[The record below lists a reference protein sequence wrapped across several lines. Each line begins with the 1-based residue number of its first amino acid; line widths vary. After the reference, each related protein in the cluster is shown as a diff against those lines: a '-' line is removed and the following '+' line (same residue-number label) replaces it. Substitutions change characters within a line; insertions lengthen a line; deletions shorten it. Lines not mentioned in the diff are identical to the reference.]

1 MCPSSLLE
9 TRGINIETEKDEVC
23 KCWDMFERKLNRGF
37 LLTVK
42 RTGADYSN
50 MSLATFRVMLV
61 SRVA

>member
-9 TRGINIETEKDEVC
+9 TRGINIEAEKDGVC
-23 KCWDMFERKLNRGF
+23 KCWDMFERKSTRGF
-37 LLTVK
+37 LQTVK
-42 RTGADYSN
+42 RTSADYYN

>member
-9 TRGINIETEKDEVC
+9 TRGINIETEKDGVC
-23 KCWDMFERKLNRGF
+23 KYWDMFERKLTRGF

-42 RTGADYSN
+42 RTSADNYN

-61 SRVA
+61 SRVV